1 MQSRVQRL
9 RAARQSYRRIRLR
22 ALPVATPSRLGTAQ
36 PNILKSMTDAP
47 TEFPE
52 GIGAPATRALQGA
65 GYSRLEELADVPAP
79 AKSALPGPAS

>member
-1 MQSRVQRL
+1 M
-9 RAARQSYRRIRLR
+9 
-22 ALPVATPSRLGTAQ
+22 ATPSRLGTAQ

-79 AKSALPGPAS
+79 EFEEASWNGTEGAAAATGGP